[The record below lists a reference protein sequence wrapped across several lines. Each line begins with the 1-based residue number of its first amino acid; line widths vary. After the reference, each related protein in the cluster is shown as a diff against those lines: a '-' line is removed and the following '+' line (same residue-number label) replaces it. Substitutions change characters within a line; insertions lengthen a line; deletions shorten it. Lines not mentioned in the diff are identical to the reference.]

1 MDEQAG
7 LQEHQR
13 TASVPPPK
21 FTTTTTTSTP
31 PHPPTAEVGVDL
43 GHRLVDGGGGEGAES
58 WSAGAKKNKK
68 LELCFV
74 FFFMAGMGC
83 RGIVGFS
90 LNSASIIW
98 QENSRFKS
106 D

>member
-21 FTTTTTTSTP
+21 FTTTTTSTP

-58 WSAGAKKNKK
+58 WSAGAKKKKK

-74 FFFMAGMGC
+74 FFFMAGMEC

-98 QENSRFKS
+98 QENSKFKS

>member
-21 FTTTTTTSTP
+21 FTTTTTSTP
-31 PHPPTAEVGVDL
+31 PHPPTAELGVDL

-58 WSAGAKKNKK
+58 WSAGAKKKK
-68 LELCFV
+68 TRAVFRVFLCGGDGV
-74 FFFMAGMGC
+74 QRDSGLLLK
-83 RGIVGFS
+83 FS
-90 LNSASIIW
+90 LHNLAGK
-98 QENSRFKS
+98 QKV
-106 D
+106 

>member
-21 FTTTTTTSTP
+21 FTTTTP

-58 WSAGAKKNKK
+58 WSAGATKKK

-74 FFFMAGMGC
+74 FFLW
-83 RGIVGFS
+83 RGRG
-90 LNSASIIW
+90 A
-98 QENSRFKS
+98 EG
-106 D
+106 

>member
-21 FTTTTTTSTP
+21 FTTTTP

-43 GHRLVDGGGGEGAES
+43 GHRLVDGGGGEGADQS
-58 WSAGAKKNKK
+58 WSAGRKKNN
-68 LELCFV
+68 ELCFLW
-74 FFFMAGMGC
+74 
-83 RGIVGFS
+83 RGRG
-90 LNSASIIW
+90 A
-98 QENSRFKS
+98 EG
-106 D
+106 